1 MSVRE
6 YSLIFNSLA
15 RYAPNVI
22 TSMEDRVHQFSNR
35 FDSYVVRDY
44 TIALLN
50 KEMDK
55 ARMQSF
61 AQKLEDKRQRRRTQ
75 ELEIGNS
82 KRARSMGKHTPS
94 QAEFKP
100 RLSDR
105 PPRTSSFYCTTFSQP
120 RFQGFRGNKF
130 GQIK

>member
-1 MSVRE
+1 MEHKVHRYRDRLDSYLVRE
-6 YSLIFNSLA
+6 STNAF
-15 RYAPNVI
+15 
-22 TSMEDRVHQFSNR
+22 
-35 FDSYVVRDY
+35 
-44 TIALLN
+44 LN
-50 KEMDK
+50 KDVDRGK
-55 ARMQSF
+55 MQVF

>member
-1 MSVRE
+1 MYRPAEAGGGVGIRQE
-6 YSLIFNSLA
+6 
-15 RYAPNVI
+15 V
-22 TSMEDRVHQFSNR
+22 
-35 FDSYVVRDY
+35 
-44 TIALLN
+44 
-50 KEMDK
+50 KEEV
-55 ARMQSF
+55 
-61 AQKLEDKRQRRRTQ
+61 LGILDKRQRRRTQ